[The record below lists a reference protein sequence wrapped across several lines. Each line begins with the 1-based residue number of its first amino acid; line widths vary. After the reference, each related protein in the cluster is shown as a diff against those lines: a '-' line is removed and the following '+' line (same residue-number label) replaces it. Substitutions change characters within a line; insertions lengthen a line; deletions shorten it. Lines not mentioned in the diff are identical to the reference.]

1 MLRNLLRSHLVRSLV
16 LVVDPAEVG
25 HDDGHRQ
32 GDHQH
37 TAERADG
44 AEDLPRDGVG
54 NHVAV
59 PAGRKHT
66 ISQPADQHSSNIHL
80 HDLQLLPE
88 YPKTSQGLMG
98 YVVGS

>member
-1 MLRNLLRSHLVRSLV
+1 M
-16 LVVDPAEVG
+16 VDPAEVG

-37 TAERADG
+37 SAERADG

-59 PAGRKHT
+59 PAGGNGHIIGQRAERQT
-66 ISQPADQHSSNIHL
+66 SARSPAAARPGRNKQRRPPALQHVWGGRS
-80 HDLQLLPE
+80 PPAR
-88 YPKTSQGLMG
+88 Y
-98 YVVGS
+98 